1 MAGTAVCGT
10 AGAKEKEEEEWEGF
24 RVLNIGFQL
33 INWAENG
40 ADERARAQRRQV
52 ESGSITSEADV
63 SLAAI
68 GGIETSIVALN
79 NQRG

>member
-1 MAGTAVCGT
+1 MAVSGAVAPLELKRRRRRRRNGR
-10 AGAKEKEEEEWEGF
+10 EGF

-40 ADERARAQRRQV
+40 AGELEHGSRKAA
-52 ESGSITSEADV
+52 ESGSITPAADV

-68 GGIETSIVALN
+68 GRN
-79 NQRG
+79 

>member
-1 MAGTAVCGT
+1 MEGW
-10 AGAKEKEEEEWEGF
+10 KEDGGS

-40 ADERARAQRRQV
+40 ADERARARRQV

>member
-40 ADERARAQRRQV
+40 AGERARAQRQV

>member
-1 MAGTAVCGT
+1 M
-10 AGAKEKEEEEWEGF
+10 EGG
-24 RVLNIGFQL
+24 VLNIGFQL

-40 ADERARAQRRQV
+40 ADERARAQRQV